1 MKKLLLLLFI
11 LLLPCFALAEDLR
24 IYQTTGEYDR
34 VKLRES
40 PGGRVIGQYY
50 NDVLVTPI
58 KREGDWTYI
67 SIGGREGWMMS
78 EFLLPA
84 DEEWQASEGWAGQG
98 VIAAPFRAAP
108 DTLPDLYAEPVDTS
122 AVLLRLD
129 TDMIE
134 VLGTVNDDWLHLRV
148 RTTDGQP
155 LYGYASAWAITWT
168 ENLAHAEVDTHD
180 AAQRLNLRES
190 PSTSAKVIAEL
201 YSGTTVY
208 FLFDDH
214 TNGDGW
220 AKVRVGDL
228 MGYVS
233 TEYLNY
239 SSAGVL
245 PFEPPLCLLEDG
257 RTAQVLAVREGEVY
271 VKPMVQRGV
280 LAHFWISR
288 NSASRYTPR
297 SASTKA
303 VTNRDVTVNIGD
315 VIILPAGHPV
325 DIYGSYDPETN
336 THAWGYVHPDHPLLN
351 VDFTIPNENS
361 MSGGYLPVDSVDFDP
376 LLLAPTG
383 SDLSA
388 PSAN

>member
-24 IYQTTGEYDR
+24 IYQTTGEFDR

-50 NDVLVTPI
+50 NNVLVTPI
-58 KREGDWTYI
+58 RQEGKWTYI

-84 DEEWQASEGWAGQG
+84 DEEWQAEEGWRGQG
-98 VIAAPFRAAP
+98 EIGIPYFEEEG
-108 DTLPDLYAEPVDTS
+108 LPLFAEPDADC
-122 AVLLRLD
+122 AVLTWLD
-129 TDMIE
+129 SALIE
-134 VLGTVNDDWLHLRV
+134 VLGTVDDDWLHLRV
-148 RTTDGQP
+148 QKDEQVY
-155 LYGYASAWAITWT
+155 YGYASAWAITWT

-190 PSTSAKVIAEL
+190 PSISAKVIAEL